1 MLNTT
6 KISVGVLVTAD
17 DKMNVWQPG
26 YLVVRGSAIL
36 EAGAGS
42 GPIGD
47 FDETLDFLD
56 RIAMP
61 GLVNGHA
68 HSPSNLLKGMWAQL
82 PLEIWRQ
89 HIRAG
94 WREYSDDALYVSA
107 QLGVIE
113 MIRTGCT
120 SVMDHFYSGS
130 PSPYMGAMQPVAAMV
145 DAGMRGGLALTLSD
159 QEYDRTVGID
169 SAILSAGAKAEV
181 DRITKVEG
189 KTTLENFVAFA
200 MEARKRTHLVLP
212 IVGPSAPHRCSAE
225 QLVRCFDVARDLD
238 TMVHMHV
245 CETKGQFLQG
255 SKLFGCSP
263 VAHLDRIGVLNDRL
277 SMAHCVWLTDDDIGR
292 VAERGTIVIHNP
304 ASNGKLGSGRMRF
317 DDMLRRGVRLGLATD
332 GSGSNDTQ
340 NMFEALRFAGIIHNR
355 NDIDYQDWPSPEQ
368 VLNAATSGSAYAL
381 GLGGRLGALAPNKLA
396 DLVFLNRNSFPLV
409 PLNDP
414 VKQLVYCENGMSVS
428 DVMVGGQWL
437 LRNGKLLTLNETAVY
452 ARANVLRAEMEERV
466 QEQFRRTSELHPAL
480 RAAYLRTAET
490 PWSPKGAN

>member
-1 MLNTT
+1 MTT
-6 KISVGVLVTAD
+6 KIRIGVLVTGD
-17 DKMNVWQPG
+17 EQMHVWQPG
-26 YLVVRGSAIL
+26 YLLVQESVIV
-36 EAGAGS
+36 EAGPGQ
-42 GPIGD
+42 GPDGD
-47 FDETLDFLD
+47 FDEILEFSNHV
-56 RIAMP
+56 AMP

-94 WREYSDDALYVSA
+94 WREYSDEALYISA
-107 QLGVIE
+107 QLGLIE

-130 PSPYMGAMQPVAAMV
+130 PSPYMGAMQVVTAMA

-159 QEYDRTVGID
+159 QDYGRTVGID
-169 SAILSAGAKAEV
+169 TTNLPAAAKAEV
-181 DRITKVEG
+181 DRITNIEG
-189 KTTLENFVAFA
+189 KTTLEDFIVFA
-200 MEARKRTHLVLP
+200 ADARRHRHLVLP

-225 QLVRCFDVARDLD
+225 QLNRCADIARELD
-238 TMVHMHV
+238 TMMHMHV

-277 SMAHCVWLTDDDIGR
+277 SMAHCVWLTDDDIDR
-292 VAERGTIVIHNP
+292 VAARGTIVIHNP

-355 NDIDYQDWPSPEQ
+355 NDVDYHEWPSPEQ
-368 VLNAATSGSAYAL
+368 IFNAATSGSACAL
-381 GLGGRLGALAPNKLA
+381 GLAGRLGALAPNQLA
-396 DLVFLNRNSFPLV
+396 DIVFLDRNSFPLV
-409 PLNDP
+409 PMNDP
-414 VKQLVYCENGMSVS
+414 VKQLVYCENGVSVT
-428 DVMVGGQWL
+428 DVMVDGRWL
-437 LRNGKLLTLNETAVY
+437 LRQRKLTTMDEAAIYT
-452 ARANVLRAEMEERV
+452 RANALRAEMDERV
-466 QEQFRRTSELHPAL
+466 QEQFRRTRELHPAL
-480 RAAYLRTAET
+480 HAAYLQTANT
-490 PWSPKGAN
+490 PWPPKSFM